1 MSLAL
6 SLVVVW
12 RLLMRTTKNLKEA
25 EPFEYTPNPLRELS
39 SILNMEMIT
48 PQTQVEAPDSG
59 RRVLFVA
66 YHYPP
71 MRSAGTQRSAKF
83 GQYLPAFGYQPV
95 ALTTSAF
102 GDDRQGALADGV
114 LRAWEPVGVYRR
126 WRNPAARQD
135 AAAAARVRTGGPR
148 SWLRRWRERW
158 LIPDGQIT
166 WLPAAA
172 MMALRHLQAGQADL
186 IYTSSPPPSSL
197 LLGRF
202 LRRQTGLPWIAD
214 LRDAWT
220 FDPLDPELLR
230 HPFRRAIEERMEA
243 GVVADADLI
252 ITATHTAADDL
263 RRRYPAA
270 ARRLRVITNGFD
282 PMDAAVLPEGRLF
295 NDDRGQQ
302 DEVPPPEP
310 MQLPAAG
317 EPLRLVHTGSFSYSH
332 PLRSPVP
339 LLTALKHMLA
349 DDPRWADRFKLQLVG
364 DLAPDEAVAA
374 TSLVAAGM
382 VELVGSVD
390 RATALDYQRRSHL
403 LVLVDHPRP
412 WPASNAPGKLF
423 EYLSTRRPILALC
436 GAGEVRRM
444 VTELGAGF
452 CAPPSDVN
460 GIRAAL
466 VEVWSRFRTGALPVC
481 EADLQRFHRRNLT
494 RQLAACF
501 DEVLETA

>member
-1 MSLAL
+1 MMDTMKPPAA
-6 SLVVVW
+6 
-12 RLLMRTTKNLKEA
+12 TTSAAAATTSDE
-25 EPFEYTPNPLRELS
+25 
-39 SILNMEMIT
+39 
-48 PQTQVEAPDSG
+48 SG

-71 MRSAGTQRSAKF
+71 MRSAGTQRAAKF
-83 GQYLPAFGYQPV
+83 CQYLPEFGYEPQV
-95 ALTTSAF
+95 LTTSAF
-102 GDDRQGALADGV
+102 GNDRQGALGDAAI
-114 LRAWEPVGVYRR
+114 RTWEPVGLYRR

-135 AAAAARVRTGGPR
+135 AAAAARVRTARPG
-148 SWLRRWRERW
+148 SWLRRWRERL

-166 WLPAAA
+166 WIPSAAVA
-172 MMALRHLQAGQADL
+172 ALRRLQAADVDL
-186 IYTSSPPPSSL
+186 IFTTSPPPSCL

-202 LRRQTGLPWIAD
+202 LRRQTGLPWVAD

-230 HPFRRAIEERMEA
+230 HPFRRALEERMEA
-243 GVVADADLI
+243 AVIGDADLI
-252 ITATHTAADDL
+252 ITATHMAADDL

-270 ARRLRVITNGFD
+270 GQRLRVITNGFD
-282 PMDAAVLPEGRLF
+282 PSDAAVLPEGRLF
-295 NDDRGQQ
+295 DNEGETDLM
-302 DEVPPPEP
+302 PPPES
-310 MQLPAAG
+310 MQLPAPG

-339 LLTALKHMLA
+339 LLTALKHMLS
-349 DDPRWADRFKLQLVG
+349 DDERWGQRLRLQLVG
-364 DLAPDEAVAA
+364 ELAPDEMEAA
-374 TSLVAAGM
+374 ASLVDANM

-390 RATALDYQRRSHL
+390 RATALDYQRRSQV

-423 EYLSTRRPILALC
+423 EYLSMRRPILALC

-444 VTELGAGF
+444 VTDLDAGF

-460 GIRAAL
+460 GIRATL
-466 VEVWSRFRTGALPVC
+466 VEVWNRFRTGALPTC
-481 EADLQRFHRRNLT
+481 AADLSHFHRRDLT

-501 DEVLETA
+501 DEVLEVA

>member
-1 MSLAL
+1 MD
-6 SLVVVW
+6 
-12 RLLMRTTKNLKEA
+12 TTKPL
-25 EPFEYTPNPLRELS
+25 TPTVTTS
-39 SILNMEMIT
+39 S
-48 PQTQVEAPDSG
+48 
-59 RRVLFVA
+59 RHRVLFVA

-71 MRSAGTQRSAKF
+71 MRSAGTQRASKF
-83 GQYLPAFGYQPV
+83 SQYLPEFGYEPDV
-95 ALTTSAF
+95 LTTSAF
-102 GDDRQGALADGV
+102 GDDRQGALAESV
-114 LRAWEPVGVYRR
+114 LRAWEPIGLYRR
-126 WRNPAARQD
+126 LRNPDARQD
-135 AAAAARVRTGGPR
+135 PAAAARVRTGGPR
-148 SWLRRWRERW
+148 SRLRRWRERL
-158 LIPDGQIT
+158 LIPDGQVT
-166 WLPAAA
+166 WLPTAA
-172 MMALRHLQAGQADL
+172 MAALRHLQQSDTQL
-186 IYTSSPPPSSL
+186 IFSTSPPPSSL

-202 LRRQTGLPWIAD
+202 LRRQTGLPWVAD

-220 FDPLDPELLR
+220 FDPLDPALLR
-230 HPFRRAIEERMEA
+230 QPFRRAVEERMEA
-243 GVVADADLI
+243 AVMADADLI
-252 ITATHTAADDL
+252 ISATHTAADDL

-270 ARRLRVITNGFD
+270 GRRLRVITNGFD
-282 PMDAAVLPEGRLF
+282 PMDAARLPEGRLF
-295 NDDRGQQ
+295 DDDAGAS
-302 DEVPPPEP
+302 DEMPPPEP
-310 MQLPAAG
+310 MQMPATG

-349 DDPRWADRFKLQLVG
+349 DDERWASRFRLQLVG
-364 DLAPDEAVAA
+364 DLAPDEAEAA
-374 TSLVAAGM
+374 APLVAAQM

-444 VTELGAGF
+444 VNELGAGF

-466 VEVWSRFRTGALPVC
+466 VEVWSRYRTGALPVC
-481 EADLQRFHRRNLT
+481 EADLQCFHRRNLT

-501 DEVLETA
+501 DEVLEAA

>member
-1 MSLAL
+1 MIDEQAEL
-6 SLVVVW
+6 S
-12 RLLMRTTKNLKEA
+12 
-25 EPFEYTPNPLRELS
+25 EYTLNRSRELS
-39 SILNMEMIT
+39 SFPEMDATTLLT
-48 PQTQVEAPDSG
+48 PNLTASPG

-71 MRSAGTQRSAKF
+71 MRSAGTQRASKF
-83 GQYLPAFGYQPV
+83 SQYLPEFGYTPDV
-95 ALTTSAF
+95 LTTSAF
-102 GDDRQGALADGV
+102 GDDRQGALDESV
-114 LRAWEPVGVYRR
+114 LRTWEPIGLYRR
-126 WRNPAARQD
+126 LRNPDARRD
-135 AAAAARVRTGGPR
+135 PAAAARVRTSGPASR
-148 SWLRRWRERW
+148 LRRWRERL
-158 LIPDGQIT
+158 LIPDGQVT
-166 WLPAAA
+166 WLPMAALA
-172 MMALRHLQAGQADL
+172 ALRHLQQGETRL
-186 IYTSSPPPSSL
+186 IFTTSPPPSSL

-202 LRRQTGLPWIAD
+202 LRRQTGLPWVAD

-243 GVVADADLI
+243 AVMADADLI

-270 ARRLRVITNGFD
+270 GRRLRVITNGFD
-282 PMDAAVLPEGRLF
+282 PMDVARLPEGRLF
-295 NDDRGQQ
+295 NDDAGEP

-310 MQLPAAG
+310 MQMPAAG

-349 DDPRWADRFKLQLVG
+349 DDERWGTRFCLQLVG
-364 DLAPDEAVAA
+364 DLAPDEAEAA
-374 TSLVAAGM
+374 APLVAAGM

-444 VTELGAGF
+444 MAELDAGF

-466 VEVWSRFRTGALPVC
+466 VEVWSRYRTGALPVC

-494 RQLAACF
+494 RQLATCF
-501 DEVLETA
+501 DEVLEAT